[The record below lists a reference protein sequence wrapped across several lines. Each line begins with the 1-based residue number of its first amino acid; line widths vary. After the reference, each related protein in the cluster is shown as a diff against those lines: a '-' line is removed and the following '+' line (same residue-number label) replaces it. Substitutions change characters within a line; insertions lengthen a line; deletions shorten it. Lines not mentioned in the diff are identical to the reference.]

1 MRCGIYLITEA
12 ILSFRGSNDGPID
25 PRCHYL
31 EYRQGYIFNIYTI
44 HLSIMTSFQISV
56 RKDAYEK
63 LKKAKRPGES
73 FSDAILRILSSESNV
88 QTFLD
93 LYGTAE
99 NPEQGVF
106 FEAFREEKRQ
116 LRESLNQRFGLKNKT
131 TGADE

>member
-1 MRCGIYLITEA
+1 
-12 ILSFRGSNDGPID
+12 
-25 PRCHYL
+25 
-31 EYRQGYIFNIYTI
+31 
-44 HLSIMTSFQISV
+44 MTSFQISV